1 MPGSSPGMTTFM
13 TTGRAS
19 HSHDTAI
26 GQHLTCLYRLAYRP
40 IPDRDRIMARTP
52 IQAAGGIVVRGG
64 EKPLIAVVQRR
75 KDRGWVLPK
84 GKLNR
89 GESALAAARREVIEE
104 TGHDVVVHEFIGTIS
119 YKTREAPKV
128 VQFWRMEANE
138 APPRPL
144 MKDIRA
150 VEWLPLG
157 AAVKRLS
164 LPREQ
169 LFLRN
174 IGPLALSLARQTAPA
189 RGTAELPAPFAD
201 KSKQIAPE
209 AAPALGSFL
218 DVFRIGLRQLRLL
231 SRLRAARGDTR

>member
-1 MPGSSPGMTTFM
+1 
-13 TTGRAS
+13 
-19 HSHDTAI
+19 
-26 GQHLTCLYRLAYRP
+26 
-40 IPDRDRIMARTP
+40 
-52 IQAAGGIVVRGG
+52 
-64 EKPLIAVVQRR
+64 
-75 KDRGWVLPK
+75 
-84 GKLNR
+84 
-89 GESALAAARREVIEE
+89 
-104 TGHDVVVHEFIGTIS
+104 VVVHEFIGTIS

-174 IGPLALSLARQTAPA
+174 IGPLALSLARQTAPERA
-189 RGTAELPAPFAD
+189 PTNISTPAAD
-201 KSKQIAPE
+201 KGKQIAAEP
-209 AAPALGSFL
+209 APVLGSFL

-231 SRLRAARGDTR
+231 SRLRAARSDIR

>member
-1 MPGSSPGMTTFM
+1 
-13 TTGRAS
+13 
-19 HSHDTAI
+19 
-26 GQHLTCLYRLAYRP
+26 
-40 IPDRDRIMARTP
+40 MARTP
-52 IQAAGGIVVRGG
+52 IQAAGGIVVRSGS
-64 EKPLIAVVQRR
+64 KPLIAVVQRR

-119 YKTREAPKV
+119 YKTRDAPKV
-128 VQFWRMEANE
+128 VQFWRMEAVE

-150 VEWLPLG
+150 VEWLPLS

-174 IGPLALSLARQTAPA
+174 IGPLALSLARQTAPVHA
-189 RGTAELPAPFAD
+189 AAGAPAPAVGKTEHVAD
-201 KSKQIAPE
+201 ES
-209 AAPALGSFL
+209 APALGSFL

-231 SRLRAARGDTR
+231 SRVRAARSDNAQSARD

>member
-1 MPGSSPGMTTFM
+1 MRSG
-13 TTGRAS
+13 
-19 HSHDTAI
+19 D
-26 GQHLTCLYRLAYRP
+26 
-40 IPDRDRIMARTP
+40 
-52 IQAAGGIVVRGG
+52 
-64 EKPLIAVVQRR
+64 KPLIAVVQRR

-128 VQFWRMEANE
+128 VQFWRMQAVE

-150 VEWLPLG
+150 VAWLPLS

-189 RGTAELPAPFAD
+189 HEAARASTPAAD
-201 KSKQIAPE
+201 NPNQADGKS
-209 AAPALGSFL
+209 APALGSFL

-231 SRLRAARGDTR
+231 SRLRAARTDAR